1 MDETI
6 HLVIKGKVQGVYYRA
21 SAREAANKSG
31 IKGWV
36 KNMPDGNVEVLASGS
51 KEQLEKFVEWCRRG
65 PKHAVVH
72 EVIIKTDV
80 KEENLSGFF
89 IIK

>member
-1 MDETI
+1 METI
-6 HLVIKGKVQGVYYRA
+6 HLVIKGKVQGVYFRA
-21 SAREAANKSG
+21 TAREVANKLG

-36 KNMPDGNVEVLASGS
+36 KNMPDKNVEVLAAGS
-51 KEQLEKFVEWCRRG
+51 KEQIEKFVEWCRRG

-80 KEENLSGFF
+80 NEENLSGFS

>member
-1 MDETI
+1 MMETV
-6 HLVIKGKVQGVYYRA
+6 HLVIKGKVQGVFYRA
-21 SAREAANKSG
+21 SAKDVATELD

-51 KEQLEKFVEWCRRG
+51 KEQLEKLIDWCRSG
-65 PKHAVVH
+65 PRRAVVK
-72 EVIIKTDV
+72 EVIISSRDDSS
-80 KEENLSGFF
+80 LSGFF